1 MRRITSCSCQG
12 IGAQGGSLEDVCQ
25 YGMIKDCGLIVNSS
39 RAIIYASN
47 GEDFAEA
54 ARTEALK
61 VQQQMEAELEKAGV
75 I

>member
-1 MRRITSCSCQG
+1 
-12 IGAQGGSLEDVCQ
+12 
-25 YGMIKDCGLIVNSS
+25 MIKDCGLIVNSS